1 MEPGFESSDIVTM
14 FPTFVWRTQ
23 LKAEVYQS
31 VNRQVLGSLEAS
43 RGGVVDIGPG
53 ESWQSEQNQHDLEPF
68 RPLSTCILDA
78 AKVVLKFLAV
88 SYEALV
94 ITGCWINLNGKGTE
108 HKTHSHPN
116 NYLSGAYYVRVHEG
130 ADLVNFHDPRPQTG
144 IIRPPVTA
152 LTSGNA
158 DQAVLKVKTG
168 ELLLFP
174 SWLQHSVPANR
185 SDRTRISTS
194 FNLMFSPYTE
204 SMSKPLW

>member
-31 VNRQVLGSLEAS
+31 VNRQVLGILEAS
-43 RGGVVDIGPG
+43 RGGLVDIGPA

-68 RPLSTCILDA
+68 QPLSTCILDA

-130 ADLVNFHDPRPQTG
+130 AD
-144 IIRPPVTA
+144 
-152 LTSGNA
+152 
-158 DQAVLKVKTG
+158 
-168 ELLLFP
+168 
-174 SWLQHSVPANR
+174 W
-185 SDRTRISTS
+185 STS
-194 FNLMFSPYTE
+194 TIRDRRPGSSDLP
-204 SMSKPLW
+204 

>member
-1 MEPGFESSDIVTM
+1 M
-14 FPTFVWRTQ
+14 
-23 LKAEVYQS
+23 
-31 VNRQVLGSLEAS
+31 
-43 RGGVVDIGPG
+43 
-53 ESWQSEQNQHDLEPF
+53 
-68 RPLSTCILDA
+68 
-78 AKVVLKFLAV
+78 
-88 SYEALV
+88 
-94 ITGCWINLNGKGTE
+94 
-108 HKTHSHPN
+108 
-116 NYLSGAYYVRVHEG
+116 
-130 ADLVNFHDPRPQTG
+130 
-144 IIRPPVTA
+144 TA